1 MPVSIDWFNAGM
13 RHSPIP
19 QKADVM
25 SNSGKIR
32 IPQPV
37 KQVVMDAALLPKAPV
52 QAAAKGKRKPQSAP
66 VAAAPVA
73 VADGKAKVNIVA
85 PVAPQVAAM
94 RQKLK
99 QQSVQ
104 SAVARVDAAIDAG
117 TVSATDAKALVVA
130 LAMKRLGAKETAE
143 KWYRSQHLEAFGGRT
158 PAQMV
163 RAGELK
169 ALVALMRAEAA
180 QKKA

>member
-1 MPVSIDWFNAGM
+1 MASTA
-13 RHSPIP
+13 
-19 QKADVM
+19 K
-25 SNSGKIR
+25 KIR
-32 IPQPV
+32 IAQPV
-37 KQVVMDAALLPKAPV
+37 KQVVVDAALLPKAVPQPV
-52 QAAAKGKRKPQSAP
+52 AGKGKGKRKAK
-66 VAAAPVA
+66 AAAPAAASAAPVL
-73 VADGKAKVNIVA
+73 DGKAKVNIVA

-104 SAVARVDAAIDAG
+104 SQIARIDAAIDAG
-117 TVSATDAKALVVA
+117 TVSPADAKALVLA
-130 LAMKRLGAKETAE
+130 LAVKRLGSKETAE
-143 KWYRSQHLEAFGGRT
+143 KWYRSQKLEAFAGRT

-180 QKKA
+180 QTKG

>member
-1 MPVSIDWFNAGM
+1 MTTTG
-13 RHSPIP
+13 
-19 QKADVM
+19 K
-25 SNSGKIR
+25 KIR

-37 KQVVMDAALLPKAPV
+37 KQVVVDAALLPKAQPQPV
-52 QAAAKGKRKPQSAP
+52 VGKGKGKVKAAPAIARPAAA
-66 VAAAPVA
+66 V
-73 VADGKAKVNIVA
+73 DGKAKVNIVA

-104 SAVARVDAAIDAG
+104 SAVARVDAAIEAG
-117 TVSATDAKALVVA
+117 TVSQADAKALVLA
-130 LAMKRLGAKETAE
+130 LAVKRLGSKETAE
-143 KWYRSQHLEAFGGRT
+143 KWYRSQKLEAFAGRT

-169 ALVALMRAEAA
+169 ALVGLMRAEAVQA
-180 QKKA
+180 KG

>member
-1 MPVSIDWFNAGM
+1 MT
-13 RHSPIP
+13 SPA
-19 QKADVM
+19 K
-25 SNSGKIR
+25 KIR
-32 IPQPV
+32 IAQPV
-37 KQVVMDAALLPKAPV
+37 KQVVVDAALLPKVTAQPV
-52 QAAAKGKRKPQSAP
+52 STKGKAKAAAAASP
-66 VAAAPVA
+66 VASV
-73 VADGKAKVNIVA
+73 DGKATVNVVA

-104 SAVARVDAAIDAG
+104 SQIARVDAAIEAG
-117 TVSATDAKALVVA
+117 SVSQADAKALVLA
-130 LAMKRLGAKETAE
+130 LAIKRLGSKENAE

-163 RAGELK
+163 RGGELK

-180 QKKA
+180 QSKG

>member
-1 MPVSIDWFNAGM
+1 MTSSA
-13 RHSPIP
+13 
-19 QKADVM
+19 K
-25 SNSGKIR
+25 KIR
-32 IPQPV
+32 IAQPV
-37 KQVVMDAALLPKAPV
+37 QQVVMDAALLPKAPV
-52 QAAAKGKRKPQSAP
+52 QSVAGKGKGKGKGK
-66 VAAAPVA
+66 VAAPV
-73 VADGKAKVNIVA
+73 VAAPAAAEDGKAKVNIVA

-104 SAVARVDAAIDAG
+104 SEIARIDAAIEAG
-117 TVSATDAKALVVA
+117 TVSPVDAKALVLA
-130 LAMKRLGAKETAE
+130 LAVKRLGAKEMAE
-143 KWYRSQHLEAFGGRT
+143 KWYRSQKLEAFAGRT

-180 QKKA
+180 QAKG

>member
-1 MPVSIDWFNAGM
+1 MSLADGRALSVL
-13 RHSPIP
+13 R
-19 QKADVM
+19 KARPM
-25 SNSGKIR
+25 TSSGKRIR
-32 IPQPV
+32 IAQPV
-37 KQVVMDAALLPKAPV
+37 KQVVVDAALLPKAPV
-52 QAAAKGKRKPQSAP
+52 QAVAGKGKNKVQP
-66 VAAAPVA
+66 AAPV
-73 VADGKAKVNIVA
+73 VAASVDGKARVNVVA

-104 SAVARVDAAIDAG
+104 SQIARIDAAIEAG
-117 TVSATDAKALVVA
+117 TVSPADAKALVLA
-130 LAMKRLGAKETAE
+130 LAVKRLGSKETAE
-143 KWYRSQHLEAFGGRT
+143 KWYRSQKLEGFAGRT

-180 QKKA
+180 QVKG

>member
-1 MPVSIDWFNAGM
+1 MTP
-13 RHSPIP
+13 
-19 QKADVM
+19 
-25 SNSGKIR
+25 SGKKIR
-32 IPQPV
+32 IAQPV
-37 KQVVMDAALLPKAPV
+37 KQVVVDAALLPKAAAQPV
-52 QAAAKGKRKPQSAP
+52 AAKGKRKAK
-66 VAAAPVA
+66 AAAPVLA
-73 VADGKAKVNIVA
+73 SPAAAAEGKAKVNIVA

-104 SAVARVDAAIDAG
+104 SQIARIDAAIEAG
-117 TVSATDAKALVVA
+117 TVSAADAKTLVLA
-130 LAMKRLGAKETAE
+130 LAGKRLGSKESSE

-169 ALVALMRAEAA
+169 ALVAMMRAEAA
-180 QKKA
+180 QAKK

>member
-1 MPVSIDWFNAGM
+1 MTTSA
-13 RHSPIP
+13 
-19 QKADVM
+19 K
-25 SNSGKIR
+25 KIR

-37 KQVVMDAALLPKAPV
+37 KQVVVDAALLPKAPAQPV
-52 QAAAKGKRKPQSAP
+52 AAKGKRKAK
-66 VAAAPVA
+66 AAAPVIASPAAA
-73 VADGKAKVNIVA
+73 VDGKAKVNIVA

-104 SAVARVDAAIDAG
+104 SQIARVDAAIEAG
-117 TVSATDAKALVVA
+117 TVSSADAKALVLA
-130 LAMKRLGAKETAE
+130 LAMKRLGSKETAE

-163 RAGELK
+163 RGGELK

-180 QKKA
+180 QNKG

>member
-1 MPVSIDWFNAGM
+1 MTSTA
-13 RHSPIP
+13 
-19 QKADVM
+19 K
-25 SNSGKIR
+25 KIR
-32 IPQPV
+32 IAQPV
-37 KQVVMDAALLPKAPV
+37 KQVVVDAALLPKAVPQPV
-52 QAAAKGKRKPQSAP
+52 AGKGKRKAK
-66 VAAAPVA
+66 AAAPAAASAAPVL
-73 VADGKAKVNIVA
+73 DGKAKVNIVA

-104 SAVARVDAAIDAG
+104 SQIARIDAAIDAG
-117 TVSATDAKALVVA
+117 TVSPADAKALVLA
-130 LAMKRLGAKETAE
+130 LAVKRLGSKETAE
-143 KWYRSQHLEAFGGRT
+143 KWYRSHKLDAFGGRT

-180 QKKA
+180 QTKG

>member
-1 MPVSIDWFNAGM
+1 
-13 RHSPIP
+13 
-19 QKADVM
+19 M
-25 SNSGKIR
+25 STSGKIR

-37 KQVVMDAALLPKAPV
+37 KQVVVDAALLPKAVAKPV
-52 QAAAKGKRKPQSAP
+52 ATKGKRKAKAPVLATP
-66 VAAAPVA
+66 VAA
-73 VADGKAKVNIVA
+73 ADGKAKVNIVA

-104 SAVARVDAAIDAG
+104 SQIARIDAAIEAG
-117 TVSATDAKALVVA
+117 TVSAADAKALVLA
-130 LAMKRLGAKETAE
+130 LALKRLGSKEVAE
-143 KWYRSQHLEAFGGRT
+143 KWYRSHHLESFGGRT

-163 RAGELK
+163 RGGELK
-169 ALVALMRAEAA
+169 ALIAVMRAEAA

>member
-73 VADGKAKVNIVA
+73 EGKAKVNIVA

-117 TVSATDAKALVVA
+117 TVSAADAKALVVA
-130 LAMKRLGAKETAE
+130 LAIKRLGAKETAE

>member
-1 MPVSIDWFNAGM
+1 
-13 RHSPIP
+13 
-19 QKADVM
+19 M
-25 SNSGKIR
+25 STSGKIR

-37 KQVVMDAALLPKAPV
+37 KQVVVDAALLPKAVAKPV
-52 QAAAKGKRKPQSAP
+52 ATKGNRKTK
-66 VAAAPVA
+66 AAAPVLA
-73 VADGKAKVNIVA
+73 TPVAAADGKAKVNIVA

-104 SAVARVDAAIDAG
+104 SQIARIDAAIEAG
-117 TVSATDAKALVVA
+117 TVSAADAKALVLA
-130 LAMKRLGAKETAE
+130 LALKRLGSKEVAE
-143 KWYRSQHLEAFGGRT
+143 KWYRSHRLENFGGRT

-163 RAGELK
+163 RGGELK

>member
-1 MPVSIDWFNAGM
+1 MTSSA
-13 RHSPIP
+13 
-19 QKADVM
+19 K
-25 SNSGKIR
+25 KIR

-37 KQVVMDAALLPKAPV
+37 KQVVVDATLLPKAPAQPV
-52 QAAAKGKRKPQSAP
+52 AAKGKRKAK
-66 VAAAPVA
+66 AAAPVLASPA
-73 VADGKAKVNIVA
+73 VDGKAKVNIVA

-104 SAVARVDAAIDAG
+104 SQVARVDAAIEAG
-117 TVSATDAKALVVA
+117 TVSPADAKTLVLA
-130 LAMKRLGAKETAE
+130 LAMKRLGSKETAE

-163 RAGELK
+163 RGGELK
-169 ALVALMRAEAA
+169 ALVALMRAEAT
-180 QKKA
+180 QNRG

>member
-1 MPVSIDWFNAGM
+1 MTSTG
-13 RHSPIP
+13 
-19 QKADVM
+19 K
-25 SNSGKIR
+25 KIR
-32 IPQPV
+32 IAQPV
-37 KQVVMDAALLPKAPV
+37 KQVVVDVGLLPKAPV
-52 QAAAKGKRKPQSAP
+52 QPAVGRGKGKGKAGAPVVAAPAAA
-66 VAAAPVA
+66 V
-73 VADGKAKVNIVA
+73 DGKAKVNIVA

-104 SAVARVDAAIDAG
+104 SAVARVDAAIEAG
-117 TVSATDAKALVVA
+117 TVSAAEAKALVLA
-130 LAMKRLGAKETAE
+130 LAVKRLGAKETAE

-180 QKKA
+180 QAKG

>member
-1 MPVSIDWFNAGM
+1 
-13 RHSPIP
+13 
-19 QKADVM
+19 M
-25 SNSGKIR
+25 STSGKIR

-37 KQVVMDAALLPKAPV
+37 KQVVVDAALLPKAVAKPV
-52 QAAAKGKRKPQSAP
+52 ATKGKRKAK
-66 VAAAPVA
+66 AAAPVLA
-73 VADGKAKVNIVA
+73 TPVAAADGKAKVNIVA

-104 SAVARVDAAIDAG
+104 SQIARIDAAIEAG
-117 TVSATDAKALVVA
+117 TVSAADAKALVLA
-130 LAMKRLGAKETAE
+130 LALKRLGSKEVAE
-143 KWYRSQHLEAFGGRT
+143 KWYRSHHLESFGGRT

-163 RAGELK
+163 RGGELK
-169 ALVALMRAEAA
+169 ALVAVMRAEAA

>member
-1 MPVSIDWFNAGM
+1 MTTPA
-13 RHSPIP
+13 
-19 QKADVM
+19 K
-25 SNSGKIR
+25 KIR

-37 KQVVMDAALLPKAPV
+37 KQVVVDAALLRKATAQPV
-52 QAAAKGKRKPQSAP
+52 AAKGKRKAK
-66 VAAAPVA
+66 AAAPVLASPAAA
-73 VADGKAKVNIVA
+73 VDGKAKAKVNIVA

-104 SAVARVDAAIDAG
+104 SQIARVDAAIEAG
-117 TVSATDAKALVVA
+117 TVSSADAKALVLA
-130 LAMKRLGAKETAE
+130 LAMKRLGSKETAE

-163 RAGELK
+163 RGGELK

-180 QKKA
+180 QNKG

>member
-1 MPVSIDWFNAGM
+1 
-13 RHSPIP
+13 
-19 QKADVM
+19 M

-32 IPQPV
+32 IPQPM
-37 KQVVMDAALLPKAPV
+37 KQVVVDAGLLPKAPPQPV
-52 QAAAKGKRKPQSAP
+52 VGKGKRKPRAKAP
-66 VAAAPVA
+66 VIAAPTAA
-73 VADGKAKVNIVA
+73 VEGKAKVNIVA

-94 RQKLK
+94 RQKLR

-104 SAVARVDAAIDAG
+104 SAVARVDAAIEAG
-117 TVSATDAKALVVA
+117 TVAPAEAKALVLA
-130 LAMKRLGAKETAE
+130 LAARRLGSKETAE

-163 RAGELK
+163 RGGELK

-180 QKKA
+180 QNKG